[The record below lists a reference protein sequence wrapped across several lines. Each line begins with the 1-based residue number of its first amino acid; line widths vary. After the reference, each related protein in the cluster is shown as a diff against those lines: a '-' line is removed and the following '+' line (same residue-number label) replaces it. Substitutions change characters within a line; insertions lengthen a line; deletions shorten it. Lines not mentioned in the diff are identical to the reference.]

1 MEEKE
6 IIELNTIEEL
16 KYVIDNNMNV
26 AYDMYIIETYED
38 FVGTVVSDVFMKNH
52 LKDLDNI
59 EQCILETYVLYDTY
73 VPIKEEDLEHIK
85 KSLKNKLLGIV
96 REKSYKFVDEENTLN
111 SFINLKP
118 KEIVYWI
125 DETKSKYYDCT
136 KLVKEHLRKIQ
147 ETFNL

>member
-16 KYVIDNNMNV
+16 KNVIDNNVNV
-26 AYDMYIIETYED
+26 AYDMYVIKTYED

-59 EQCILETYVLYDTY
+59 EQCILETYVLYDAHI
-73 VPIKEEDLEHIK
+73 PIKQEDLEHIK
-85 KSLKNKLLGIV
+85 KSLKNKLLGIM
-96 REKSYKFVDEENTLN
+96 REKDYRFVNEENTLN
-111 SFINLKP
+111 NFINLKP
-118 KEIVYWI
+118 KEILYWI

>member
-26 AYDMYIIETYED
+26 VYDMYIIETYED

-118 KEIVYWI
+118 KKIVYWI

>member
-16 KYVIDNNMNV
+16 KYVIDNNINV
-26 AYDMYIIETYED
+26 AYDMYVIETYED

-59 EQCILETYVLYDTY
+59 EQCILETYVLYNAHI
-73 VPIKEEDLEHIK
+73 PIKQEDLEHIK
-85 KSLKNKLLGIV
+85 KSLQNKLLGIV
-96 REKSYKFVDEENTLN
+96 REKGYKFVNEENTLN

-125 DETKSKYYDCT
+125 DESKSKYYDCT

>member
-26 AYDMYIIETYED
+26 AYDMYVIETYED
-38 FVGTVVSDVFMKNH
+38 FVGTVVSDIFMKNH

-59 EQCILETYVLYDTY
+59 EQCILETYVLYEAY

>member
-16 KYVIDNNMNV
+16 KYVINNNMNV
-26 AYDMYIIETYED
+26 VYDMYIIETYED

-59 EQCILETYVLYDTY
+59 EQCILETYVLYDAHI
-73 VPIKEEDLEHIK
+73 PIKQEDLEHIK

-96 REKSYKFVDEENTLN
+96 REKGYKFVNEENTLN

>member
-26 AYDMYIIETYED
+26 VYDMYIIETYED

-59 EQCILETYVLYDTY
+59 EQCILETYVLYDAHI
-73 VPIKEEDLEHIK
+73 PIKQEDLEHIK

-96 REKSYKFVDEENTLN
+96 REKGYKFVNEENTLN